1 MTLVQAVKQ
10 TNINRLVILVILVTH
25 QYQIHLFPI
34 LMQLHMQ
41 QIVQQE
47 LLLQQTMTQTY
58 CEQEVEV
65 EILEFQ
71 KHSQ

>member
-1 MTLVQAVKQ
+1 MEKTGLMPLLLISEQ
-10 TNINRLVILVILVTH
+10 TTV
-25 QYQIHLFPI
+25 
-34 LMQLHMQ
+34 LHMQ

>member
-1 MTLVQAVKQ
+1 MSKSPGHHHSPHNEEEKRQVASASP
-10 TNINRLVILVILVTH
+10 R
-25 QYQIHLFPI
+25 YDS
-34 LMQLHMQ
+34 LHMQ